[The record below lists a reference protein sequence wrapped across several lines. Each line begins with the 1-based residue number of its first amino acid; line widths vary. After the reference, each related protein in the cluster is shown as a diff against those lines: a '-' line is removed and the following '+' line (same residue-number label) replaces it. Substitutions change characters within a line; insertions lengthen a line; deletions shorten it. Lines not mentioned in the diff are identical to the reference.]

1 VSSSDSPSCTSRKPF
16 SFTLDSASSVHLLTG
31 EAARELLLNPVPS
44 NLYVMG
50 VSGESIPAN
59 LMGHLILAFMDPSTG
74 CVQYVDFGLSHG
86 LDGCPLNL
94 LSLPL
99 LFQAGSIAHFEPG
112 NCYFQVSPGSARI
125 PLEYS
130 PEDMFHIKAALPG
143 DQPAQ
148 ACTAIHA
155 AGPYFDSS
163 APGNQSVQACTANN
177 TAGSFFDS
185 SAQAVPVSSA
195 EGFSFATS
203 ASLKT
208 WHRRL
213 GHLSTREL
221 ARIHKLNLVDGF
233 KVSGPVTAS
242 CRCDT
247 CRQARL
253 RRVATPRKLE
263 YSSEATFVGHTI
275 STDTKDLPYLS
286 FRGDRY
292 VMIFVDHFSR
302 RRWVY
307 LMSSKNES
315 ASVLRRFLADMA
327 RLGIRVVNIQSDR
340 GSEYFEQEGESRF
353 NRGRELHEFNL
364 VCEQHSPRIEHI
376 VQPVE
381 MKEKLAESCWLD
393 QFRGV
398 NGMLWE
404 ARLSP
409 ALG

>member
-1 VSSSDSPSCTSRKPF
+1 VLGSPSGVSIEPSSQNLSILPSLALSVISQAFIYRPEVFTASVPIESSPSESSPTDMPSLSSSLFSPYSGAPSIVGAVSSSDSPSCTSRKPF

-31 EAARELLLNPVPS
+31 EAARALLLNPVPS
-44 NLYVMG
+44 DLYVMS

-94 LSLPL
+94 FSLPL

-125 PLEYS
+125 PFEYS

-163 APGNQSVQACTANN
+163 APGNQSVQACTANH

-286 FRGDRY
+286 FR
-292 VMIFVDHFSR
+292 
-302 RRWVY
+302 
-307 LMSSKNES
+307 
-315 ASVLRRFLADMA
+315 
-327 RLGIRVVNIQSDR
+327 
-340 GSEYFEQEGESRF
+340 
-353 NRGRELHEFNL
+353 
-364 VCEQHSPRIEHI
+364 
-376 VQPVE
+376 
-381 MKEKLAESCWLD
+381 
-393 QFRGV
+393 
-398 NGMLWE
+398 
-404 ARLSP
+404 
-409 ALG
+409 